1 MAQGGVQNVGWQGTL
16 RTWCP
21 RDPTTVQLKAGQKLK
36 HGRCFWGFS
45 GLSNPKMKSPEPP
58 GQTVKRY
65 GMAES
70 GAERWLAGNSKD
82 LVPER
87 PQHSSVESW
96 PKA

>member
-1 MAQGGVQNVGWQGTL
+1 
-16 RTWCP
+16 
-21 RDPTTVQLKAGQKLK
+21 
-36 HGRCFWGFS
+36 
-45 GLSNPKMKSPEPP
+45 MKSPEPP

-65 GMAES
+65 GVAES

-96 PKA
+96 PKAQAWEVFLGVFGHEQPKNEVPRAPRADREKIRRGRVWCRTLAGREL